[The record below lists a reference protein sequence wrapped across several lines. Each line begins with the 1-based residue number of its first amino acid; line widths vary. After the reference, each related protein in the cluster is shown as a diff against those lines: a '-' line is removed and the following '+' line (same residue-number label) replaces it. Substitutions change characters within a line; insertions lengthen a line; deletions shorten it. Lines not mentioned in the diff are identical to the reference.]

1 VRLAHIE
8 SVPQPFLPYALAAP
22 VFPFRHLAELAG
34 RAPIGGT
41 REVALGCFVAARL
54 AAGAAADAATGDEA
68 REARSAAAKGWL
80 ATLTLPAAIRGT
92 LARCIE
98 STARGAAPAV
108 ARDLTAL
115 ASACTSVLDAGSRAE
130 LKALAASLA

>member
-1 VRLAHIE
+1 M
-8 SVPQPFLPYALAAP
+8 PQPFLPYALTAP

-34 RAPIGGT
+34 RAPIGGA

-54 AAGAAADAATGDEA
+54 AAGAATDAAAGDGA
-68 REARSAAAKGWL
+68 RDARSAAAKGWL

-92 LARCIE
+92 LARCLE

-115 ASACTSVLDAGSRAE
+115 ETACTSFLDPGSRAE
-130 LKALAASLA
+130 LKALAQSLA